1 MIGNELERFR
11 KAQEL
16 DFSIALA
23 EIRNGPKISRW
34 MWYIFPQ
41 IYGLGRSSTSQ
52 FYAIRDLEEAR
63 AYLQDKYLRNNLE
76 TICKALLELKTND
89 ALTIFGRPD
98 NMKLK
103 SSMTLFAYI
112 SDETSIFHKVL
123 EKYFDGNMDQRT
135 IKILQRGI
143 S

>member
-1 MIGNELERFR
+1 MMGNELERFR

-16 DFSIALA
+16 DFCTALA
-23 EIRNGPKISRW
+23 EIRNGYKVSHWI
-34 MWYIFPQ
+34 WYIFPQ
-41 IYGLGRSSTSQ
+41 IHGLGRSSTSQ
-52 FYAIRDLEEAR
+52 FYAIQDLEEAR
-63 AYLQDKYLRNNLE
+63 AYLQDKYLHNNLV

>member
-1 MIGNELERFR
+1 MGKRKIGW
-11 KAQEL
+11 
-16 DFSIALA
+16 
-23 EIRNGPKISRW
+23 EIRNGHKVSHW

-89 ALTIFGRPD
+89 ALTIFGKPD

>member
-1 MIGNELERFR
+1 MMGNELERFR

-16 DFSIALA
+16 DFFTALA
-23 EIRNGPKISRW
+23 EIRNGHKVSHW

>member
-1 MIGNELERFR
+1 MGNELERFR

-16 DFSIALA
+16 DFFTPLA
-23 EIRNGPKISRW
+23 EIRNGHKVSHW

>member
-23 EIRNGPKISRW
+23 EIRNGHKVSRW
-34 MWYIFPQ
+34 MWYLFPQ

>member
-1 MIGNELERFR
+1 
-11 KAQEL
+11 
-16 DFSIALA
+16 
-23 EIRNGPKISRW
+23 

-89 ALTIFGRPD
+89 ALTIFGKPD